1 VTDVGRNSL
10 EHRLLRIGGL
20 LNATV
25 SAGAWVWF
33 GPEAALSCV
42 VGGVLAAISMHWLG
56 RTVSAV
62 VAPHPTGSKRAVLLG
77 YLLRLVLIPL
87 CLYAMLR
94 LHFLA
99 ILAVVAGFAAFI
111 FALLIE
117 GILEATGKSPDDNAR
132 AE

>member
-1 VTDVGRNSL
+1 MTETRRKPL
-10 EHRLLRIGGL
+10 EHRLFRIGVL

-33 GPEAALSCV
+33 GAEAALSCV
-42 VGGVLAAISMHWLG
+42 VGGALAAISLHWLG
-56 RTVSAV
+56 RTISAV
-62 VAPHPTGSKRAVLLG
+62 VTPHPTGSKRTVLLG

-117 GILEATGKSPDDNAR
+117 GILEATGKYPDDNAR